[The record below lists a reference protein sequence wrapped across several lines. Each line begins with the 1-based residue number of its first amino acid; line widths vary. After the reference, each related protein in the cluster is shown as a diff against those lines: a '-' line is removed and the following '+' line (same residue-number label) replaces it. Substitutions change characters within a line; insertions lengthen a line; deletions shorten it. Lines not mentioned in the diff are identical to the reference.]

1 MIKLKKTQ
9 NNEEKKQ
16 TKTQKKKRLMKGIT
30 QHTYSEQLENPFL
43 NQVSNTKN
51 TKNI

>member
-16 TKTQKKKRLMKGIT
+16 TKTQKKVNEVYNA
-30 QHTYSEQLENPFL
+30 TYSEQLENPFL